1 MKQVFTILFVLRF
14 FSLWSQELNCQIE
27 INYTQIQGS
36 ANKQI
41 FDQMQKSI
49 FEFMNSTRWTNETY
63 LPQERIEC
71 SILII
76 ISKVLA
82 TDEYQAS
89 IQVSSRRPVYKSGY
103 YTPVLNVEDENF
115 QFKFQQF
122 SQLEFNINTFQNNLT
137 AVLAYYA
144 YVILASDSD
153 SFASMGGTGY
163 WQKAQQ
169 IVNNAQMA
177 SERGW
182 QSNEAGQK
190 NRYWLCENAL
200 QPVFKG
206 LRECLFNYCYSGLD
220 HMHQDVEAS
229 RTSITSALEQLQ
241 GVYAARPAS
250 YAMLVFFNAKRDEI
264 VNLYKGAGTEEKSKI
279 LELLMRIDP
288 TGATKYLKIQ
298 G

>member
-1 MKQVFTILFVLRF
+1 MKHIFTILFVLRF
-14 FSLWSQELNCQIE
+14 LSLWSQELNCQIE

-49 FEFMNSTRWTNETY
+49 FEFMNSTRWTNEIY

-89 IQVSSRRPVYKSGY
+89 IQVSSRRPVFKSGY

-137 AVLAYYA
+137 AVLAFYA

-153 SFASMGGTGY
+153 SFVSMGGTGY

-177 SERGW
+177 FERGW

-206 LRECLFNYCYSGLD
+206 LRECLFNYCYTGLD

-229 RTSITSALEQLQ
+229 RASITNAIEQLQ

-264 VNLYKGAGTEEKSKI
+264 VNLYKGASAEEKFKI

>member
-1 MKQVFTILFVLRF
+1 MTRLVFFLILLGFRL
-14 FSLWSQELNCQIE
+14 SAQELNCQIE

-49 FEFMNSTRWTNETY
+49 YEFMNTTRWTNDTY
-63 LPQERIEC
+63 LPNERIEC
-71 SILII
+71 SMLII
-76 ISKVLA
+76 INKMLSN
-82 TDEYQAS
+82 DEYQAS
-89 IQVSSRRPVYKSGY
+89 IQVSARRPVYKSGY
-103 YTPVLNVEDENF
+103 YTPILNVEDENF

-144 YVILASDSD
+144 YVVLASDAD
-153 SFASMGGTGY
+153 SFAQLGGTSH

-169 IVNNAQMA
+169 IVNNAQA
-177 SERGW
+177 SNEKGW
-182 QSNEAGQK
+182 QSNESGQK

-206 LRECLFNYCYSGLD
+206 LRECMFSYCYNGMD
-220 HMHQDVEAS
+220 AMHQNIEDA
-229 RTSITSALEQLQ
+229 RLAITTALEQLQ
-241 GVYAARPAS
+241 AVYAARPAS

-264 VNLYKGAGTEEKSKI
+264 VNLYKGANPEEKAKM